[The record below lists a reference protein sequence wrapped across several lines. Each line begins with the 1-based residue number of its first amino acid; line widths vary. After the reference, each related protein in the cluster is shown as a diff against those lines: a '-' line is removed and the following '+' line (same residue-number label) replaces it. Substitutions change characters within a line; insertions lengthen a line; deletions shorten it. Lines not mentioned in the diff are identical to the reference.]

1 MAKVVDARGL
11 PCPQPVIA
19 TRNALRES
27 EAVTAILDD
36 EIARQ
41 NVTRMAERA
50 GYRETS
56 TRRRHL
62 SPDYKK
68 APPRARIHARSR
80 TIGGDPLV
88 SGRQRM
94 HQPQR

>member
-27 EAVTAILDD
+27 EAVTVILDD

-50 GYRETS
+50 GCQVQCEVTGDECKLVIS
-56 TRRRHL
+56 
-62 SPDYKK
+62 K
-68 APPRARIHARSR
+68 A
-80 TIGGDPLV
+80 G
-88 SGRQRM
+88 
-94 HQPQR
+94 